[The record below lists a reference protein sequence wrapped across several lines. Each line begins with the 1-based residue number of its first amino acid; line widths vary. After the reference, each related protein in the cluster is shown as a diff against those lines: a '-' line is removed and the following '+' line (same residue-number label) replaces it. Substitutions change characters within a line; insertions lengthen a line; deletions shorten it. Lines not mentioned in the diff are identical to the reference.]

1 MDREAAIRE
10 AGIREVWNDWVRV
23 PFNSLLRNAPKFKNQ
38 AVDDVFDDIVR
49 DIAPIMMV
57 EVQKQLVQQH
67 YDEFEAGVHGGAF
80 DAIQGKIPKVKN
92 HKTMYPTYR
101 IRKGQDVDW
110 DKEGYTLGYNSPS
123 VWGRRGV
130 DKDVKRTVI
139 KGILRQEQDDVVEN
153 LIKTKLYNVWMS
165 INPVELV
172 KTTIK
177 MVKQHGWK
185 VGAALALV
193 QIVETAVI
201 PAVVTG
207 LGFPQYALVASQLP
221 ITEITIPIM
230 AKYLKIEVGEET
242 NTDDLDDYLSQ
253 NTTRFAMQKLSFEE
267 KNILSTAILKA
278 LSTVKERVNVNQNRM
293 MNLMSRVEFDRYRH
307 GELVQLSKNIMQ
319 APDQASLIILL
330 NKHTDI
336 LIELAEVSREAQRTF
351 QRLKV
356 KPQRR

>member
-1 MDREAAIRE
+1 MDKEAAIRE
-10 AGIREVWNDWVRV
+10 AGIRDVWNNWVRV

-57 EVQKQLVQQH
+57 EVQKELVQKH
-67 YDEFEAGVHGGAF
+67 F
-80 DAIQGKIPKVKN
+80 DAFEGALKMGAYEATQGKRPYVTKHKLMFPK
-92 HKTMYPTYR
+92 YR
-101 IRKGQDVDW
+101 IRKGQDIDW
-110 DKEGYTLGYNSPS
+110 ESEGYVLGYQSPS
-123 VWGRRGV
+123 YWTDPKTR
-130 DKDVKRTVI
+130 KDAFDIVI
-139 KGILRQEQDDVVEN
+139 RAILKQESDDVVEN

-193 QIVETAVI
+193 QIIETAVI
-201 PAVVTG
+201 PAVVTS

-230 AKYLKIEVGEET
+230 AKYLKIEVSEP
-242 NTDDLDDYLSQ
+242 TDTEDLDDYLSR
-253 NTTRFAMQKLSFEE
+253 NTTRFATQFPFEE
-267 KNILSTAILKA
+267 QLMLSAAMTKA
-278 LSTVKERVNVNQNRM
+278 LSTVKDRVNVNQNRM

-307 GELVQLSKNIMQ
+307 GELVQLGEDIMK
-319 APDQASLIILL
+319 APDRASLIVLL

-336 LIELAEVSREAQRTF
+336 LIELAEVSREAKRTF
-351 QRLKV
+351 QRLRV